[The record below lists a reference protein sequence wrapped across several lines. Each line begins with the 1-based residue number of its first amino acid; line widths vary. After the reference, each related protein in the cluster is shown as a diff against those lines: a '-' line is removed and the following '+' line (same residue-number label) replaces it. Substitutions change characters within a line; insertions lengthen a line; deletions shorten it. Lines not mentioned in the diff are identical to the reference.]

1 MKIPTIHSSNVKAY
15 VLFTTISVL
24 FIATT
29 FVLSFYTTLYS
40 KELRINYKIAETQ
53 ALFNAETGVAETAY
67 PFLVKSSFVNDTTL
81 SPQIIEQF
89 DMGLYLGPK
98 MEFASDG
105 QRVATV
111 EGVSFIRTANGFKV
125 TNPEGY
131 VAIDRA
137 TGGAV
142 KLVDRMEFSF
152 NNFTAVK
159 AWDK

>member
-67 PFLVKSSFVNDTTL
+67 PFLVKSSFV
-81 SPQIIEQF
+81 
-89 DMGLYLGPK
+89 LGIY
-98 MEFASDG
+98 
-105 QRVATV
+105 QNHL
-111 EGVSFIRTANGFKV
+111 RTCV
-125 TNPEGY
+125 TQVPRETY
-131 VAIDRA
+131 HYQ
-137 TGGAV
+137 
-142 KLVDRMEFSF
+142 
-152 NNFTAVK
+152 
-159 AWDK
+159 